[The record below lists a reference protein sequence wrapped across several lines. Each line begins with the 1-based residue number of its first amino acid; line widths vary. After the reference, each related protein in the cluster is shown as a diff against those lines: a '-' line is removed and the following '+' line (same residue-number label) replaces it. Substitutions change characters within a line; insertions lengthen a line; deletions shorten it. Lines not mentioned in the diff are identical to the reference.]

1 MSVYVD
7 PIFDH
12 GEKGLWCHL
21 TGEPLEELH
30 EFAKQLGLKRAWF
43 QPKSIPHYDLPPYL
57 RQLAIDNGAIALNR
71 KEFVK
76 KVRVLKNK
84 WGE

>member
-1 MSVYVD
+1 MAVYVD

-21 TGEPLEELH
+21 TGESMEELH
-30 EFAKQLGLKRAWF
+30 TFAKQLGLRRIWF
-43 QPKSIPHYDLPPYL
+43 QPKSIPHYDLNPYL
-57 RQLAIDNGAIALNR
+57 RQLAVENGAIPLSR

-76 KVRVLKNK
+76 KVREMKAQ

>member
-21 TGEPLEELH
+21 TGESMEELH
-30 EFAKQLGLKRAWF
+30 DFAKKIGLRRAWF
-43 QPKSIPHYDLPPYL
+43 QPKSIPHYDLNPYL
-57 RQLAIDNGAIALNR
+57 RALALNNGAIALDR
-71 KEFVK
+71 KGFLK
-76 KVRVLKNK
+76 KVREMKDQ
-84 WGE
+84 WGL